1 MRLLFETKDE
11 GRRLLIRLGKKTIL
25 CVLLHL
31 TILSPLITPRT
42 NTIPHSTC
50 WLMIVLQ
57 TFWCLHFPARCWAV
71 YATTS
76 TCHVLVWNLN
86 ISPLNIMFKLKAQL
100 LSWFCFLILLKLAYC
115 LSSGKVTS
123 QSLFSKAILFDCC
136 LVMGRYLI
144 SNSPLSSPHSLVLPS
159 VSPIFIC
166 AKWVGWHVFFYFD
179 I

>member
-1 MRLLFETKDE
+1 MSCFTSPSYPLSSHRGQIPFPIQLAGSWSCCRLSGASIFQQ
-11 GRRLLIRLGKKTIL
+11 GGQQFLLQPQPAK
-25 CVLLHL
+25 LLYG
-31 TILSPLITPRT
+31 IG
-42 NTIPHSTC
+42 
-50 WLMIVLQ
+50 
-57 TFWCLHFPARCWAV
+57 
-71 YATTS
+71 
-76 TCHVLVWNLN
+76 
-86 ISPLNIMFKLKAQL
+86 ISAPWIKCLKAQL

-159 VSPIFIC
+159 VSQIFIC

-179 I
+179 F